1 MTGFLIVIH
10 TIVSLLLIGVVLMQA
25 SQGGG
30 LSGTFGGNAASS
42 VLGGQNAGNVL
53 SRITTWLA
61 TLFLTLA
68 VIISVL
74 SGPTDTESTSLVKQ
88 AAENRPG
95 LPATDIIPTEQYLLG
110 IQSFSYENFEYIRYA
125 LIKAVFFAFI
135 ITSVSSYFGYY
146 TSGGA
151 LEVGKQ
157 STKAVVYSS
166 ILILMFNVLLTQ
178 LLLS

>member
-10 TIVSLLLIGVVLMQA
+10 TIVSLLLIAVVLMQA

-30 LSGTFGGNAASS
+30 LSGTFGGNATSS

-74 SGPTDTESTSLVKQ
+74 SGPSDTESTSLVKQ
-88 AAENRPG
+88 ASENRPDI
-95 LPATDIIPTEQYLLG
+95 PATEIIPTEDQGTLDLDG
-110 IQSFSYENFEYIRYA
+110 N
-125 LIKAVFFAFI
+125 
-135 ITSVSSYFGYY
+135 
-146 TSGGA
+146 
-151 LEVGKQ
+151 
-157 STKAVVYSS
+157 
-166 ILILMFNVLLTQ
+166 N
-178 LLLS
+178 

>member
-10 TIVSLLLIGVVLMQA
+10 TIVSLLLIAVVLMQA

-61 TLFLTLA
+61 TLFLVLA

-74 SGPTDTESTSLVKQ
+74 SGPTDESTTSLVKR
-88 AAENRPG
+88 AAENRPA
-95 LPATDIIPTEQYLLG
+95 LPAIDVDAAGNEPTLDLG
-110 IQSFSYENFEYIRYA
+110 DEE
-125 LIKAVFFAFI
+125 
-135 ITSVSSYFGYY
+135 
-146 TSGGA
+146 
-151 LEVGKQ
+151 
-157 STKAVVYSS
+157 
-166 ILILMFNVLLTQ
+166 
-178 LLLS
+178 

>member
-10 TIVSLLLIGVVLMQA
+10 TIVSLLLIAVVLMQA

-30 LSGTFGGNAASS
+30 LSGTFGGNATSS

-74 SGPTDTESTSLVKQ
+74 SGPSDTESTSLVKQ
-88 AAENRPG
+88 AADRPDI
-95 LPATDIIPTEQYLLG
+95 PATEIIPTEDQGTLDLDG
-110 IQSFSYENFEYIRYA
+110 N
-125 LIKAVFFAFI
+125 
-135 ITSVSSYFGYY
+135 
-146 TSGGA
+146 
-151 LEVGKQ
+151 
-157 STKAVVYSS
+157 
-166 ILILMFNVLLTQ
+166 N
-178 LLLS
+178 